1 MNWLE
6 LSGKLLGKH
15 DLVKSLTEVE
25 YVFRDSTKKKKER
38 EKMKE
43 ISMKRNGSRDN
54 GIETEDPS
62 LDSKWVIVITKR

>member
-43 ISMKRNGSRDN
+43 ISMKRNGARDN